1 MKELLALIVSLFMS
15 MNLVGC
21 SSGDAEPTDSPNDT
35 STNSEEEVTEVVLT
49 EQEPDVI
56 VVGAGMA
63 GLVSAVKSAE
73 LGADVLVIEQ
83 APRAGGSALVAG
95 GSISGTNFEIQEEA
109 NVEDSPE
116 QFYEDF
122 IRLSGGEDFN
132 KEIAKKHT
140 ERSGEAIDW
149 LMNEVGVD
157 FGDDPVLDTG
167 SYEPMNADRVTY
179 ALGESAAGGGRGF
192 IEGLLAKLEEYEEAG
207 KVTMVLETLVTDVI
221 VEDGKIVGVKVDED
235 EVRAPST
242 IIATGGYAFSEE
254 WLLEYNFDQVKS
266 SALPSA
272 TGSGYDFARKAG
284 AAFDRMDYVAA
295 YPGALPLEGLNASLV
310 ANVRYPGAVLVNQ
323 EGQDVLG
330 ENEPN
335 SQVLSDIYREAE
347 DNLVYVIVAEDM
359 LDEEESIIRGSMTS
373 GQVDGHAEFERL
385 SAEEEMIIKAD
396 TIEELAEKLGMDDL
410 PATIEQ
416 KEQFENGAF
425 YAIQTVP
432 YVLMTQGGPRIND
445 QAQLLTEEDEV
456 IEGAFIAG
464 EIIGSSNVA
473 GNTTIGGMGHGL
485 CAVWGM
491 IAAEEAV
498 ANAQQ

>member
-1 MKELLALIVSLFMS
+1 MS

-21 SSGDAEPTDSPNDT
+21 ADDSAEPADTPNDAGT
-35 STNSEEEVTEVVLT
+35 DVEEVDTVELS

-63 GLVSAVKSAE
+63 GLSSAVKSAE

-95 GSISGTNFEIQEEA
+95 GSISGTNFEIQEEFG
-109 NVEDSPE
+109 VEDSPE

-122 IRLSGGEDFN
+122 IRLSGGEEFN
-132 KEIAKKHT
+132 KELAKKHT

-157 FGDDPVLDTG
+157 FGDEPVLDTG

-179 ALGESAAGGGRGF
+179 ALGQSAAGGGQGF
-192 IEGLLAKLEEYEEAG
+192 VEGLLAKLEEYEEAG
-207 KVTMVLETLVTDVI
+207 NVTMVLDTLVTDVI
-221 VEDGKIVGVKVDED
+221 VEDNQIVGVKVEDE

-242 IIATGGYAFSEE
+242 IIATGGYGFSEE

-295 YPGALPLEGLNASLV
+295 YPGALPTEGLNASLV

-323 EGQDVLG
+323 MGDDVLG
-330 ENEPN
+330 TNEPN
-335 SQVLSDIYREAE
+335 SQVLSDIYRDTE
-347 DNLVYVIVAEDM
+347 DNLVYVVVAEDM
-359 LDEEESIIRGSMTS
+359 LDEEDTIIRGSMTS
-373 GQVDGHAEFERL
+373 GNVDGQAEFERL
-385 SAEEEMIIKAD
+385 LGEEEFIIQAD
-396 TIEELAEKLGMDDL
+396 TLEELAEKIGAENLV
-410 PATIEQ
+410 ATMEQ
-416 KEQFENGAF
+416 KEQFEAGPF

-445 QAQLLTEEDEV
+445 QAQLLTEDDEI

-464 EIIGSSNVA
+464 EIIGSSNIA

-485 CAVWGM
+485 CAVWGI
-491 IAAEEAV
+491 IAAEGAV
-498 ANAQQ
+498 ANAQ